1 LTSPHLPAPTAGT
14 TWRRSL
20 TEPMFATA
28 VSLMTNTILTN
39 GLGVLFWVVAARLYD
54 PSAVGR
60 DSALVSLMMALSTI
74 GQLDL
79 ANAVVR
85 FLPAV
90 ARPRGRLVLAA
101 YAVAVLASGV
111 IAGLVIVAAPH
122 VTMSL
127 SFLSSNTGLAVAL
140 VAATALWSIFSI
152 QDGVLTA
159 LGGARWVPLENA
171 VYGVLKVGMLFVL
184 AGLGATHGTFFA
196 FAIPMAVLLV
206 PVNLLLFRR
215 VLPAASPATEEA
227 IRGASFGRRRLLAF
241 VAQDYAGSMLVQ
253 AGLTVLPLVVV
264 ALLGARSNAFFYLP
278 LLIVS
283 AFDAL
288 FANACTSLI
297 VAGSSEVSRQT
308 ELARL
313 MARRGLLL
321 LLPGAVALVVLTP
334 YVLLV
339 FGSDYADH
347 ATTMMRL
354 LAIASVPR
362 AAHSL
367 YAALARFRGDGRA
380 ILGRQVLSVSALI
393 GGTLLLAPS
402 MGLTGVGLAWLGASV
417 LVLITVIP
425 GLMRALR

>member
-1 LTSPHLPAPTAGT
+1 
-14 TWRRSL
+14 
-20 TEPMFATA
+20 
-28 VSLMTNTILTN
+28 
-39 GLGVLFWVVAARLYD
+39 
-54 PSAVGR
+54 
-60 DSALVSLMMALSTI
+60 
-74 GQLDL
+74 
-79 ANAVVR
+79 
-85 FLPAV
+85 
-90 ARPRGRLVLAA
+90 
-101 YAVAVLASGV
+101 
-111 IAGLVIVAAPH
+111 
-122 VTMSL
+122 
-127 SFLSSNTGLAVAL
+127 
-140 VAATALWSIFSI
+140 
-152 QDGVLTA
+152 
-159 LGGARWVPLENA
+159 
-171 VYGVLKVGMLFVL
+171 
-184 AGLGATHGTFFA
+184 
-196 FAIPMAVLLV
+196 
-206 PVNLLLFRR
+206 
-215 VLPAASPATEEA
+215 
-227 IRGASFGRRRLLAF
+227 
-241 VAQDYAGSMLVQ
+241 MLVQ

-321 LLPGAVALVVLTP
+321 LLPGAVALVLLTP

-354 LAIASVPR
+354 FAIASVPR

-402 MGLTGVGLAWLGASV
+402 MGLTGVGLAWLGASL

-425 GLMRALR
+425 GLVRALR